1 MFPDH
6 LTFEAFCQQ
15 FNSEQACA
23 EALFEARW
31 PDGFRCPT
39 CCHPHFYLIQTRR
52 LPLYEC
58 RSCRHQTSVI
68 AGTIMEGSSTL
79 LTRWFQAMFLISRPS
94 GISASRLSQVI
105 QVTYKTAWLIAR
117 KIRHALQQ
125 ADEADPLTGVV
136 RVDPISYGYTYYS
149 EAQQPL
155 LIGGSLDERDEP
167 QQVKIKQPDPSH
179 VNNALRWIE
188 KPGVQAFVDNHIDEQ
203 AVTVLGRGRLHPALN
218 PIKWKVTAWLN
229 FTFNGIGAKHLQ
241 AYLDEFCFRLNLKL
255 RHAPVFS
262 QLLHWCAV
270 TPTLTYKD
278 LTRSK
283 PVLTVPWVVWG
294 SKAKWKGKYLTLWIA

>member
-1 MFPDH
+1 MFLDH
-6 LTFEAFCQQ
+6 PTFETFYQQ

-39 CCHPHFYLIQTRR
+39 CRHPHFYLIDTRR

-68 AGTIMEGSSTL
+68 AGTLMEGSKTP
-79 LTRWFQAMFLISRPS
+79 LTRWFQAMFLISQPS
-94 GISASRLSQVI
+94 GISSTRLSEVI

-117 KIRHALQQ
+117 KIRHAMQQ
-125 ADEADPLTGVV
+125 ADEGDPLTGVV
-136 RVDPISYGYTYYS
+136 RVDPIYYGYTYFS
-149 EAQQPL
+149 DARQPL

-167 QQVKIKQPDPSH
+167 EQVKIKQPDPSH
-179 VNNALRWIE
+179 VNSESRWI
-188 KPGVQAFVDNHIDEQ
+188 KKSGVQAFVNDHTDGQ
-203 AVTVLGRGRLHPALN
+203 DVTVFTRGKLHHSLN
-218 PIKWKVTAWLN
+218 LIKRKMTEWLN
-229 FTFNGIGAKHLQ
+229 NTFHGIGAKHLQ

-255 RHAPVFS
+255 RHVPVFS
-262 QLLHWCAV
+262 HLLHWCAA

-278 LTRSK
+278 LTCSK
-283 PVLTVPWVVWG
+283 PVLAVPWVVWG
-294 SKAKWKGKYLTLWIA
+294 SKEKWKGKYLSLWNA

>member
-1 MFPDH
+1 MFLDH

-15 FNSEQACA
+15 FNSEQTCA

-39 CCHPHFYLIQTRR
+39 CRHSHFYLIQTRR

-68 AGTIMEGSSTL
+68 AGTIMEGSPTL

-125 ADEADPLTGVV
+125 ADEGDPLTGVV

-167 QQVKIKQPDPSH
+167 KQVKIKQPDPSH

-188 KPGVQAFVDNHIDEQ
+188 KPGVQAFVKDHIDEQ
-203 AVTVLGRGRLHPALN
+203 AVTVLGRGKLHPAFN

-229 FTFNGIGAKHLQ
+229 NTFNGIGAKHLQ

-255 RHAPVFS
+255 RRVPVFS
-262 QLLHWCAV
+262 QLLHWCAT

-283 PVLTVPWVVWG
+283 SVLTVPWVVWG
-294 SKAKWKGKYLTLWIA
+294 SKAKWKGKYLTLWNA